1 VTNGRDAI
9 STAADDLVELTLG
22 YVPKDIAYSLSQI
35 VDNTHVFDILLIEYC
50 QPKNQLSVK
59 FGL

>member
-1 VTNGRDAI
+1 MTYGKDAT
-9 STAADDLVELTLG
+9 STAADDIVELTLG

-35 VDNTHVFDILLIEYC
+35 VDNSHVFDIMAVEYI
-50 QPKNQLSVK
+50 QPKNQITVK